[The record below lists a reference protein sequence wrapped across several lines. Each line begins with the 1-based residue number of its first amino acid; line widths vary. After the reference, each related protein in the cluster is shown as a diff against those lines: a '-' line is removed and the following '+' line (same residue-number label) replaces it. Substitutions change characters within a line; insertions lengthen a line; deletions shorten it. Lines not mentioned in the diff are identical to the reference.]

1 VTEPGGGGW
10 GRAAIGVGILLIAF
24 NLRAVFSSLSP
35 LLPELMAGLGV
46 TPAAA
51 SLVTTGPILCLGL
64 FAPVAPALAARYGVE
79 RVVLAILLTLAVG
92 TVLRGIPDFAVIA
105 VGSLLAGAAIAM
117 MNVLMPGLVKRHFAD
132 RPALM
137 TGGYSMAMCLGAAL
151 AAGVTAP
158 LAGAF
163 GSWNAA
169 LAFWSVPA
177 LAAALF
183 WATQAMGTRSPAPV
197 RLAGA
202 PAIVIWREPIAWRVT
217 LFMGSQSALAYSV
230 FGWLAPILRER
241 GMDPVAAGLV
251 LSLSIFSQVISSFV
265 APSLATRGRDQRP
278 VALLLMALALAGLL
292 GCLFGPLWS
301 VWLWGFV
308 QGLGQGGLFS
318 VTMTIIILRSPDA
331 PTAASLSGMA
341 QGGGYLFASLAPLI
355 VGLIRTW
362 TGAFDLAGWLFCAA
376 AAVAVWAAW
385 GAGRDGQIGGAI
397 RPGS

>member
-1 VTEPGGGGW
+1 MTEPGGSGW
-10 GRAAIGVGILLIAF
+10 GRGATAIGILLIAF
-24 NLRAVFSSLSP
+24 NLRPVFSSLSP

-51 SLVTTGPILCLGL
+51 SLVTTGPIICLGL
-64 FAPVAPALAARYGVE
+64 FAPVAPALAARYGAE
-79 RVVLAILLTLAVG
+79 RLLVAILLALTAG
-92 TVLRGIPDFAVIA
+92 TALRGMPSFPVILL
-105 VGSLLAGAAIAM
+105 GSLLAGAAIAM
-117 MNVLMPGLVKRHFAD
+117 LNVLMPGLVKRHFPD
-132 RPALM
+132 RVALL
-137 TGGYSMAMCLGAAL
+137 TGGYSMVMCVGAAL
-151 AAGVTAP
+151 AAGITAP
-158 LAGAF
+158 LATAL

-169 LAFWSVPA
+169 LGFWAIPA
-177 LAAALF
+177 LLAALF
-183 WATQAMGTRSPAPV
+183 WATQAVGASAPAPV
-197 RLAGA
+197 RLASA
-202 PAIVIWREPIAWRVT
+202 RSVVVWREPIAWRVT

-230 FGWLAPILRER
+230 FGWLAPILRDR
-241 GMDPVAAGLV
+241 GMDPVAAGLI
-251 LSLSIFSQVISSFV
+251 LSLSIFSQVISSFL

-278 VALLLMALALAGLL
+278 VALLLVALALAGLL

-331 PTAASLSGMA
+331 GIAASLSGMA

-362 TGAFDLAGWLFCAA
+362 TGGFDWAGLLFCAA
-376 AAVAVWAAW
+376 AGVAIWGAW
-385 GAGRDGQIGGAI
+385 GAGRDRQIGAEI

>member
-1 VTEPGGGGW
+1 L
-10 GRAAIGVGILLIAF
+10 AL
-24 NLRAVFSSLSP
+24 SL
-35 LLPELMAGLGV
+35 
-46 TPAAA
+46 
-51 SLVTTGPILCLGL
+51 
-64 FAPVAPALAARYGVE
+64 
-79 RVVLAILLTLAVG
+79 G
-92 TVLRGIPDFAVIA
+92 TALRGIPNFPIIVA
-105 VGSLLAGAAIAM
+105 GSLLAGVAIAM

-158 LAGAF
+158 LAGSF

-169 LAFWSVPA
+169 LAFWAVPA
-177 LAAALF
+177 LAAAVF
-183 WATQAMGTRSPAPV
+183 WAATQAMGARSVAPV
-197 RLAGA
+197 RLASA
-202 PAIVIWREPIAWRVT
+202 RANVIWREPIAWRVT

-265 APSLATRGRDQRP
+265 APSLATRGRDQRL
-278 VALLLMALALAGLL
+278 VALVLVGLALAGLL

-331 PTAASLSGMA
+331 GVAASLSGMA
-341 QGGGYLFASLAPLI
+341 QGGGYLFASLAPLV

-362 TGAFDLAGWLFCAA
+362 TGGFELAGVMFCGAA
-376 AAVAVWAAW
+376 CVALWAAW
-385 GAGRDGQIGGAI
+385 GAGRDRQIGAAL
-397 RPGS
+397 RPES

>member
-1 VTEPGGGGW
+1 VTEPGGVGW
-10 GRAAIGVGILLIAF
+10 SRAAIGLGILLIAF

-35 LLPELMAGLGV
+35 LLPELMAGLGI

-64 FAPVAPALAARYGVE
+64 FAPVAPALAARYGIE
-79 RVVLAILLTLAVG
+79 RVVLAILLALALG
-92 TVLRGIPDFAVIA
+92 TALRGIPDFSVIA
-105 VGSLLAGAAIAM
+105 TGSLLAGAAIAM

-158 LAGAF
+158 LATAF

-169 LAFWSVPA
+169 LAFWSIPA

-183 WATQAMGTRSPAPV
+183 WATQALGMHSPAPV

-202 PAIVIWREPIAWRVT
+202 PSIVIWREPIAWRVT
-217 LFMGSQSALAYSV
+217 LLMGSQSALAYSV

-265 APSLATRGRDQRP
+265 APSLATRGRDQRA
-278 VALLLMALALAGLL
+278 VAMLLAILSSAGLL

-308 QGLGQGGLFS
+308 QGLGQGGFFS
-318 VTMTIIILRSPDA
+318 VTMTIIILRSPD
-331 PTAASLSGMA
+331 PRTAASLSGMA
-341 QGGGYLFASLAPLI
+341 QGGGYLIASLAPLL

-376 AAVAVWAAW
+376 AAVGIWAAW
-385 GAGRDGQIGGAI
+385 GAGRDGQIGGAV